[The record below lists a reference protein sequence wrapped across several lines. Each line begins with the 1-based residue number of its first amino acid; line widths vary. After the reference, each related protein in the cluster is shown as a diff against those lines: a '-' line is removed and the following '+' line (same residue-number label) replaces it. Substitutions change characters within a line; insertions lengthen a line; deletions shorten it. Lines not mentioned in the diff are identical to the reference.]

1 MLPHQVIC
9 KVRVGQS
16 NCTNADMLLLL
27 DQHLLER
34 HLQTIYLLSPIGL
47 IDRSKSLCDS
57 TAVPKLLS
65 GKAVSFWRSKS
76 TPSAGNNWR
85 GLTLQNPF
93 SHQTHNSICSITADG
108 LMLKHDSGFLL
119 PVCSWSHRQPTEFVR
134 LRLSYAGSHNTAG
147 KGNKV

>member
-9 KVRVGQS
+9 EVRVGQS

-34 HLQTIYLLSPIGL
+34 HLQTIYQLSPIGL

-76 TPSAGNNWR
+76 TPSAGNN
-85 GLTLQNPF
+85 GLARSDPAKPIF
-93 SHQTHNSICSITADG
+93 SS
-108 LMLKHDSGFLL
+108 
-119 PVCSWSHRQPTEFVR
+119 
-134 LRLSYAGSHNTAG
+134 
-147 KGNKV
+147 NKQQYVFHYS